1 MRTQKQT
8 NYINNMKLKKEMI
21 GIVAG
26 AAMFTS
32 SAHAEIPLT
41 DDLSAYGYIDTF
53 YDDLDGEDNLEGGVA
68 EFELGFAFTPVE
80 SKWSAV
86 AELSFR
92 NGRTVD
98 AEDDSGDTV
107 SVPDEL
113 DFETVTVT
121 YAYSDELSF
130 TLGNILSYQGF
141 ETYDATGLY
150 QYSYLG
156 NQAPVYSAAYAYGAS
171 ADYVT
176 DAYAFGAWIGESD
189 DSASLEFL
197 AAFTGV
203 EDLTVKFIYADDPGY
218 ETYNLWASYDIDA
231 FTFAVEYVDT
241 ENLDGS
247 ELEAYMALVYYSF
260 GDAGLT
266 VRYSDVDYDGTDYEK
281 WTISPSY
288 SFSDNVFGLLEASFV
303 EFGDESSTE
312 LAAELIYSF

>member
-1 MRTQKQT
+1 
-8 NYINNMKLKKEMI
+8 MKLKKEMI

-26 AAMFTS
+26 AAMFAS

-41 DDLSAYGYIDTF
+41 DDLSAYGYIDMF

-68 EFELGFAFTPVE
+68 EFELGFAFTPEE

-98 AEDDSGDTV
+98 VVDDANDEV

-113 DFETVTVT
+113 DFETVTIT

-141 ETYDATGLY
+141 ETYDATGLF

-156 NQAPVYSAAYAYGAS
+156 RGPVYSAAYAYGAS

-176 DAYAFGAWIGESD
+176 DAYAFGAWIGEND

-197 AAFTGV
+197 AAYTGV
-203 EDLTVKFIYADDPGY
+203 EDLTVKFIYADDPGNADDPGY

-241 ENLDGS
+241 DNADGS

-260 GDAGLT
+260 GDAGITL
-266 VRYSDVDYDGTDYEK
+266 RYSDVDYDGVDYEK
-281 WTISPSY
+281 FTISPSY

-303 EFGDESSTE
+303 EDGNNSTTE